1 MLVQARLA
9 GAARLPGQA
18 ASSGTSAKKAASQL
32 LASQQR
38 RKLAETYKH
47 DNQRTKVSAIN
58 GHMQTWTRWTSSLL
72 LYMRE
77 APLQRGPGAALV
89 TPQA

>member
-1 MLVQARLA
+1 MLVQAWLPC
-9 GAARLPGQA
+9 AARLPGQA
-18 ASSGTSAKKAASQL
+18 ASIGASAGKAASQL
-32 LASQQR
+32 LASSGR
-38 RKLAETYKH
+38 ELAETYKH
-47 DNQRTKVSAIN
+47 DNQCTKVSAIN